1 MRKTDYDQRLLPRI
15 IEQGGRAG
23 FSPAEHLPVLCF
35 VPFVQIAW
43 AEGFVQPAERRA
55 ILRLAESLNVA
66 PEQPGYRE
74 LVGWLDERPPDEFF
88 DRAGEMIRELL
99 AVLPDESA
107 SQLRHILLFGCL
119 EVAQA
124 AGDIGLLRQRSGI
137 RREER
142 EQLRRIGEK
151 LGLTP
156 PLTAAAPPTLSHL
169 STSPPLSVEA
179 QARLQA
185 V

>member
-1 MRKTDYDQRLLPRI
+1 MRKTDYDQLLLPRI
-15 IEQGGRAG
+15 IEQGTRAG
-23 FSPAEHLPVLCF
+23 FAPAEHLPVLCF
-35 VPFVQIAW
+35 VPFVQVAW

-66 PEQPGYRE
+66 PEHPGYRE

-99 AVLPDESA
+99 AVLPDESYG
-107 SQLRHILLFGCL
+107 L
-119 EVAQA
+119 
-124 AGDIGLLRQRSGI
+124 AGDIGLLRHRSGI

-156 PLTAAAPPTLSHL
+156 PPPAVTAAAAPPTPSHL
-169 STSPPLSVEA
+169 SSPPPLSVETQA
-179 QARLQA
+179 QWQP